1 MQSQQK
7 EGKKIKAEI
16 NETENRKTT
25 LKITMKQQ
33 MILFKSSTKLKFRLL
48 TLRMKRGY
56 TRDLRRYQKNNK
68 KYYEQLFT
76 YKFDNLDKMGQL
88 LQSTNCYNSPSIK

>member
-1 MQSQQK
+1 MFN
-7 EGKKIKAEI
+7 KIEI
-16 NETENRKTT
+16 H
-25 LKITMKQQ
+25 
-33 MILFKSSTKLKFRLL
+33 RLL

-88 LQSTNCYNSPSIK
+88 LQKHKLVQLTQYKIIWIA